1 MGEAEISSQ
10 FEYSASFLRIMIPG
24 LIVTT
29 LVSFLLSFSYS
40 QCLSLLNSTI
50 DNSVWA
56 LIPLG
61 VSFVFI
67 SIFIGLMLY
76 IFIIPLTQLL
86 EGYYFKRYREN
97 YFIGVI
103 TDMLERKQWKKFA
116 RHEEAY
122 DSGALGSVK
131 RGFAYN
137 RLYEYFSDCLY
148 SISNN
153 PQIED
158 EELKKCILP
167 TKLGNAFNSL
177 EIYPKWKYGMN
188 GIFFWRRIELLLT
201 PENKKTLDNMRA
213 FVDMF
218 ILLTGIFFFA
228 AIGYCLVL
236 AYNKQF
242 IFSVV
247 SVVLFIIFSLVSYYM
262 AVLSTVNYGYY
273 VRSIFD
279 LYRNDLWVKI
289 KEKQFVLL
297 DKLSEEKRWGKIYRY
312 LRFHK

>member
-10 FEYSASFLRIMIPG
+10 FEYSSSFLRILIPG
-24 LIVTT
+24 LIVAT

-40 QCLSLLNSTI
+40 QYLTLLKETV

-61 VSFVFI
+61 VTFVFI
-67 SIFIGLMLY
+67 SIFIGLLLY

-86 EGYYFKRYREN
+86 EGYYFIAYRGN

-103 TDMLERKQWKKFA
+103 TDMLERIQWKKFA

-131 RGFAYN
+131 RGLAYS
-137 RLYEYFSDCLY
+137 RLYEYFSHCLY
-148 SISNN
+148 RISNN
-153 PQIED
+153 PQIEE
-158 EELKKCILP
+158 EELKKRILP
-167 TKLGNAFNSL
+167 TILGNAFSSL

-188 GIFFWRRIELLLT
+188 SIFFWTRIELLLT

-289 KEKQFVLL
+289 KEEQFVYL
-297 DKLSEEKRWGKIYRY
+297 DKQSEKERWGEIYRY

>member
-1 MGEAEISSQ
+1 MA
-10 FEYSASFLRIMIPG
+10 
-24 LIVTT
+24 T

-40 QCLSLLNSTI
+40 QYLTLLKETV

-61 VSFVFI
+61 VTFVFI
-67 SIFIGLMLY
+67 SIFIGLLLY

-86 EGYYFKRYREN
+86 EGYYFIAYRGN

-103 TDMLERKQWKKFA
+103 TDMLERIQWKKFA

-131 RGFAYN
+131 RGLAYS
-137 RLYEYFSDCLY
+137 RLYEYFSHCLY
-148 SISNN
+148 RISNN

-158 EELKKCILP
+158 EELKKRILP
-167 TKLGNAFNSL
+167 TFLGNAFSSL

-188 GIFFWRRIELLLT
+188 SIFFWTRIELLLT

-289 KEKQFVLL
+289 KEEQFVHL
-297 DKLSEEKRWGKIYRY
+297 DRLPEKERWGRIYRY

>member
-10 FEYSASFLRIMIPG
+10 FEYSSSFLRIMIPG

-29 LVSFLLSFSYS
+29 LVSFLISFSYS
-40 QCLSLLNSTI
+40 QYLSLLKGTI

-61 VSFVFI
+61 VTFVFI

-86 EGYYFKRYREN
+86 EGYYFKLYREN

-116 RHEEAY
+116 RHEEAH

-131 RGFAYN
+131 RGLAYS
-137 RLYEYFSDCLY
+137 RLYEYFSHCLY
-148 SISNN
+148 RISNN

-167 TKLGNAFNSL
+167 TILGNAFSSL

-188 GIFFWRRIELLLT
+188 SIFFWTSIELLLT

-228 AIGYCLVL
+228 AICYCLVL

-262 AVLSTVNYGYY
+262 AVSSTVNYGYY

-289 KEKQFVLL
+289 KEKQFVYLE
-297 DKLSEEKRWGKIYRY
+297 KLPEKERWGKIYRY